1 MITFEK
7 RLVSRVLVID
17 DDPGAQQL
25 IKEFCGKQN
34 LVGVRQTSGSIEEL
48 LHANIDLGA
57 VLISENSRDDS
68 KQLTSGLELANA
80 IHALRK
86 ELPIFI
92 RCADPASIDQLPAA
106 ERAAVAGA
114 YSLDNMALLDNL
126 VGQFLFDTEYP
137 VSLVQRIEDVTQVA
151 FHNTFKD
158 IDVDVGLPYLVKDK
172 LTYGD
177 VLSLIPVESPWFGGY
192 MMLQTEEEPMI
203 AMLRDDRTSIAAND
217 IDFRDVMGILSE
229 LSNQAWGGLKTKLLA
244 LPAPPDDNSIR
255 IFVPI
260 TVNQYKEFISFGT
273 DRAQLCFQYI
283 LSDKRGK
290 LAPVNIYQK
299 FIFNIK
305 WLPEEFEQADANAVE
320 DLMESGALELF

>member
-17 DDPGAQQL
+17 DDSDAQQQ
-25 IKEFCGKQN
+25 IKTFCTKHN
-34 LVGVRQTSGSIEEL
+34 LVGVKQTGGSIEEL

-57 VLISENSRDDS
+57 VLLSENSRDDS
-68 KQLTSGLELANA
+68 KQLSTGIELAKS
-80 IHALRK
+80 IHTLRK

-92 RCADPASIDQLPAA
+92 RCADPARIDQLPA
-106 ERAAVAGA
+106 EDRTVLAGA
-114 YSLDNMALLDNL
+114 YSLDQMELLDNL

-203 AMLRDDRTSIAAND
+203 AMLQDGRTSITPDN

-244 LPAPPDDNSIR
+244 LPAPPDDTGIR

-273 DRAQLCFQYI
+273 DRAQLCFKYV
-283 LSDKRGK
+283 LSDKQGR
-290 LAPVNIYQK
+290 LAPVNVYQK